1 MWYLGVDGGMGR
13 YPYIAQGRA
22 LGLLEVKAICEDV
35 NDFLENRLEDAG
47 NAVNDVALLSSDRRI
62 CIRIG
67 SAHYCTILNANSQP
81 DWASLNLG
89 ILICIECS
97 GIHRNL
103 GVHISKVRSITLDV
117 RVWEPTILDLF
128 RTLGNSYCNSM
139 WEKLLQ
145 LPSDGLTN
153 VDAIQSASK
162 PRLKDAFHEK
172 EKYILAKQSEIW
184 NLELGIV
191 ICSNLKFGI
200 WNCNL
205 QQSAIWSL
213 EL

>member
-1 MWYLGVDGGMGR
+1 MFSDKNNQTQHEFLCYCSNEQDSNCISCPLNSTIDSSRVLSIYVPLQQIKNMMQTTLITRRDKATIDKEDEILR
-13 YPYIAQGRA
+13 
-22 LGLLEVKAICEDV
+22 EVPG
-35 NDFLENRLEDAG
+35 NDKW
-47 NAVNDVALLSSDRRI
+47 SD
-62 CIRIG
+62 CG
-67 SAHYCTILNANSQP
+67 ASEP

-97 GIHRNL
+97 GIHQNL

-128 RTLGNSYCNSM
+128 RTLGNYYCNSM

-162 PRLKDAFHEK
+162 PSLKDAFHEK
-172 EKYILAKQSEIW
+172 EKYILAKW
-184 NLELGIV
+184 R
-191 ICSNLKFGI
+191 SNAETMCLPTYCERTI
-200 WNCNL
+200 
-205 QQSAIWSL
+205 
-213 EL
+213 

>member
-1 MWYLGVDGGMGR
+1 MR
-13 YPYIAQGRA
+13 
-22 LGLLEVKAICEDV
+22 EVPG
-35 NDFLENRLEDAG
+35 NDKC
-47 NAVNDVALLSSDRRI
+47 SD
-62 CIRIG
+62 CG
-67 SAHYCTILNANSQP
+67 ASEP

-97 GIHRNL
+97 GIHQNL

-162 PRLKDAFHEK
+162 PSLKDAFHEK
-172 EKYILAKQSEIW
+172 EKYILAKQQ
-184 NLELGIV
+184 
-191 ICSNLKFGI
+191 K
-200 WNCNL
+200 
-205 QQSAIWSL
+205 
-213 EL
+213 